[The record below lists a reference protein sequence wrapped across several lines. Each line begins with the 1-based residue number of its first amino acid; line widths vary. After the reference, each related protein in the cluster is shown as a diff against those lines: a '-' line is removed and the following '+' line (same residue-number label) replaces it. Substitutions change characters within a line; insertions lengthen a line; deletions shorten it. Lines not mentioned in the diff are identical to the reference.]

1 MMPKW
6 TKTSADVEEFARVH
20 GLIGDTYPLP
30 KLHIKT
36 KNGNTFSGHAVGFQ
50 LSKMNYSGAYRGVV
64 TILVGAEIVEIE
76 YLDIDKVERVKSN

>member
-1 MMPKW
+1 MAKW

-36 KNGNTFSGHAVGFQ
+36 KNGKTFSGHAVGFH
-50 LSKMNYSGAYRGVV
+50 LSKIYSGAYRGVV
-64 TILVGAEIVEIE
+64 TILAGAEIVEIE
-76 YLDIDKVERVKSN
+76 YLDIDKVERLTSG